1 MRELEPVNMEALKVA
16 VKAAIQELE
25 AEREKTRLSDRTYTI
40 NEVAKR
46 LKMAHATV
54 KKYAKNGVIKTT
66 KTGRITEQAIND
78 YLNDK

>member
-1 MRELEPVNMEALKVA
+1 MSQLVITDVENLKLA
-16 VKAAIQELE
+16 VKAALLEME
-25 AEREKTRLSDRTYTI
+25 AEKEKTQLSDRTYSI

-54 KKYAKNGVIKTT
+54 KKHVISGLINST
-66 KTGRITEQAIND
+66 KSGRITEQAIND